1 MAAARGVPQDEAVP
15 RGGPSARQLRKGGLM
30 TAEEMK
36 RKFRNF
42 PEAELRRRIAAAIL
56 G

>member
-1 MAAARGVPQDEAVP
+1 MNADD
-15 RGGPSARQLRKGGLM
+15 
-30 TAEEMK
+30 MK

-42 PEAELRRRIAAAIL
+42 PEAELRRRIATARL